1 MLRWRLVDL
10 AQWIREE
17 FALSAKRH
25 TLGREL
31 RAMGYRKLSAR
42 PGHRGQRPGDI
53 AYLKKLCLPSAA
65 DQAEAPKRN
74 AGRAVA
80 AGRSPRRSADQAHQT
95 LGQTR
100 HSTFGTQGSAAIL
113 GMGIVFETKARYR
126 EKSQRLP
133 TVGTRKIVRNVSLR
147 GAVRHSLRFPAL
159 RGARRL
165 GILEILLAA
174 HPEGERAEGIG
185 YRPFAHMLFRPAGL
199 RGVFVTRRL

>member
-31 RAMGYRKLSAR
+31 HAMGYRKLSAR

-113 GMGIVFETKARYR
+113 GIGIVFEIRHDTERKTNDFLLLEL
-126 EKSQRLP
+126 EKSF
-133 TVGTRKIVRNVSLR
+133 GTSLF
-147 GAVRHSLRFPAL
+147 GEPF
-159 RGARRL
+159 
-165 GILEILLAA
+165 GI
-174 HPEGERAEGIG
+174 H
-185 YRPFAHMLFRPAGL
+185 
-199 RGVFVTRRL
+199 